1 MKINIKIGNEIKE
14 IEANNYLKD
23 RTDEYTGE
31 LIGKRLD
38 RTIRIAW
45 FKAENPEGVINK
57 TLKSS
62 GIPLDMIKSDCIT
75 AEAIKFI
82 TETAGVAIASVEIF
96 KDGNDD
102 FPIAN
107 DYAVRVAT
115 ESFAYNCE
123 AAINAATDRALISA
137 GYFVPEELCYNK
149 ITGYNNAPTTV
160 VSQPNTVKSNT
171 VSIYDSCDSSET
183 TDITNSN
190 ITSSAVA
197 DSLAALESSMEKEDT
212 SLYQKIWNAENNS
225 TPDIVSSVT
234 TEPQTESVNG
244 SIYEPVEKNSDVT
257 SEVPVAE
264 DVETSKSTSSP
275 YPVVPSPKKNMK
287 LMSFEELMQNMSYEE
302 ACNVAIP
309 SGKFKGKTMLE
320 MYNLDSKKVGFYI
333 KNTVSDYLKAAAM
346 IVSEGLN
353 K

>member
-102 FPIAN
+102 YPIAN

-137 GYFVPEELCYNK
+137 GYFVPEELGYNE
-149 ITGYNNAPTTV
+149 ITGYTNTPTTV
-160 VSQPNTVKSNT
+160 VSQPNTVQSNT
-171 VSIYDSCDSSET
+171 VSTYDSSET
-183 TDITNSN
+183 TDSTNSN
-190 ITSSAVA
+190 NTSSVVS

-234 TEPQTESVNG
+234 TEPQTESVNS
-244 SIYEPVEKNSDVT
+244 SIYEPVEKSSDVT

-264 DVETSKSTSSP
+264 DVETSKSTYSP
-275 YPVVPSPKKNMK
+275 YPVVPSPKKNLK
-287 LMSFEELMQNMSYEE
+287 LMSFEELMQDMSYEE
-302 ACNVAIP
+302 ACNVTIP

>member
-62 GIPLDMIKSDCIT
+62 GVPLDMIKSDCIT

-96 KDGNDD
+96 KDGNDN

-160 VSQPNTVKSNT
+160 VSQPNTV
-171 VSIYDSCDSSET
+171 DSSET

-234 TEPQTESVNG
+234 TEPQTESVNS
-244 SIYEPVEKNSDVT
+244 SIYEPVEKSSDVT

-264 DVETSKSTSSP
+264 DVETSKSTYSP
-275 YPVVPSPKKNMK
+275 YPVVPSPKKNLK
-287 LMSFEELMQNMSYEE
+287 LMSFEELMQDMSYEE
-302 ACNVAIP
+302 ACNVTIP